1 MPIERG
7 IDAKGPYYRWGES
20 GKRYHYRPGDV
31 ASRRRARVKAGNQAR
46 AIRARQSRAGEQP
59 TTFRAPSS
67 ASVVAGRARK
77 VRDAKPPSQ
86 RGMTPVGLRRMTQI
100 ENREPMTIET
110 LRRVLGYLS
119 RHLVDKQG
127 ATWNDQG
134 KGWQAWHGW
143 GGDPMGRFVIRTL
156 RRHDTEWFNRW
167 AERPRN
173 RRLMRHLQR

>member
-1 MPIERG
+1 
-7 IDAKGPYYRWGES
+7 
-20 GKRYHYRPGDV
+20 
-31 ASRRRARVKAGNQAR
+31 
-46 AIRARQSRAGEQP
+46 
-59 TTFRAPSS
+59 
-67 ASVVAGRARK
+67 
-77 VRDAKPPSQ
+77 
-86 RGMTPVGLRRMTQI
+86 MTQI

-167 AERPRN
+167 AESPRN